1 MTDGRPAAG
10 TRTGLAAFRNGR
22 RREEEMSRS
31 EDMPQNSH
39 VLVCL
44 SSSTSNARVIHAAA
58 RIAAAFQGA
67 FSALFV
73 ETPGYAQM
81 PDDDKKRLRSN
92 MNLAEKLG
100 AKLETAIGDDVAY
113 QIAEYARLSGVT
125 CVVIGQT
132 NTVGGLLLRKRS
144 LTDRLINYAPDLD
157 YFIIPDHGT
166 RVYVAKKAPDG
177 SRKRALLDA
186 GISLAALGLCTMIGF
201 LFSHLGFTDANVI
214 MVFLLGLL
222 TVSIGTA
229 HRAFSLIWAVVSV
242 LLFDLLFTTPRFTFY
257 AYGTGYPVT
266 FLVMFA
272 AAFLISTLAIRLKQ
286 NARQSAQTA
295 RRVSVVLETDRQLSK
310 AKSKEEILSVL
321 AGQLT
326 QLLKRSLVI
335 YPAADGRLG
344 DPVFYPAAEDT
355 TPYRTDQERAAAEWA
370 FARRKRAGA
379 TTDRYPQS
387 SYLYYSMRVREHAY
401 GVVGV
406 AVHGSPLDASE
417 ESMLSSVVGECS
429 LALENARNAREKEES
444 MVLAENERLRANLLR
459 AVSHDLRTP
468 LTSIMG
474 NADSLLTSGD
484 SMDRET
490 RLRRYADIYA
500 DAQWLTGMVENL
512 LSASRMEDGSLRL
525 NMNTELVDDM
535 IAEAVRHMGRRLD
548 GFTLD
553 VRKPESLLFVRADA
567 RLIVQVIINL
577 LDNAVKY
584 APAGT
589 LIRVETR
596 EEPGNVLVRVADEG
610 PGIPDDQKPHVFD
623 LFYSG
628 NNLTGDSR
636 RGLGLGLALC
646 QSIMKAHGGGI
657 AVRDSTPHGAV
668 FELTFPKA
676 EVRLDE

>member
-1 MTDGRPAAG
+1 
-10 TRTGLAAFRNGR
+10 
-22 RREEEMSRS
+22 MSRS
-31 EDMPQNSH
+31 EDKQQSSH
-39 VLVCL
+39 ILVCL

-81 PDDDKKRLRSN
+81 SDDDKKRLRSN

-100 AKLETAIGDDVAY
+100 AKIDTVIGDDVPY
-113 QIAEYARLSGVT
+113 QIAEYARLSGVS
-125 CVVIGQT
+125 CIVAGQA
-132 NTVGGLLLRKRS
+132 NTVSGLLRRRRS

-166 RVYVAKKAPDG
+166 RVYVARKAPES
-177 SRKRALLDA
+177 SRKRTILDT
-186 GISLAALGLCTMIGF
+186 GIFLAALGLCTLIGF
-201 LFSHLGFTDANVI
+201 LFSHLGFTDANII
-214 MVFLLGLL
+214 MIYLLGLL
-222 TVSIGTA
+222 AVSIGTA

-272 AAFLISTLAIRLKQ
+272 AAFLISTQAIRLKR
-286 NARQSAQTA
+286 NARQSARTA
-295 RRVSVVLETDRQLSK
+295 RRVSVVLETDRQLSR
-310 AKSKEEILSVL
+310 AKSREEILSVL

-326 QLLKRSLVI
+326 QLLKRSLVV
-335 YPAADGRLG
+335 YPAADGRLE

-355 TPYRTDQERAAAEWA
+355 TPYRMDQERGAVEWA

-379 TTDRYPQS
+379 TTDRYPRS
-387 SYLYYSMRVREHAY
+387 DYLYYSMRVQDRTY

-406 AVHGSPLDASE
+406 AIHNSPLDASE

-474 NADSLLTSGD
+474 NADNLLAGGE
-484 SMDRET
+484 SMDRDT
-490 RLRRYADIYA
+490 RRRLYSDIYT

-512 LSASRMEDGSLRL
+512 LSASRMEDGSLKL
-525 NMNTELVDDM
+525 NMNTELMDDM
-535 IAEAVRHMGRRLD
+535 IAEAVRRLGRRLD

-553 VRKPESLLFVRADA
+553 LRPSGSLLFVQADA

-589 LIRVETR
+589 AITIGTR
-596 EEPGNVLVRVADEG
+596 EEGGNVLVSVADEG
-610 PGIPDDQKPHVFD
+610 PGIPEDQKPRVFD
-623 LFYSG
+623 LFWSG

-646 QSIMKAHGGGI
+646 QSIMKAHSGTI
-657 AVRDSTPHGAV
+657 TVRDNTPRGAV

-676 EVRLDE
+676 EVNLDE

>member
-1 MTDGRPAAG
+1 
-10 TRTGLAAFRNGR
+10 
-22 RREEEMSRS
+22 MSS
-31 EDMPQNSH
+31 KDKQANSH
-39 VLVCL
+39 ILVCL

-58 RIAAAFQGA
+58 RIAEAFHGV

-73 ETPGYAQM
+73 ETPSYAQL

-100 AKLETAIGDDVAY
+100 AKIETAIGDDVPY
-113 QIAEYARLSGVT
+113 QIAEYARLSGVS
-125 CVVIGQT
+125 CIVIGQT
-132 NTVGGLLLRKRS
+132 NTVGGLFLRKRS

-166 RVYVAKKAPDG
+166 RVYVARKAPERN
-177 SRKRALLDA
+177 RKRAIVDT
-186 GISLAALGLCTMIGF
+186 GISLAALGLCTLIGF
-201 LFSHLGFTDANVI
+201 LFSHLGFTDANIITVY
-214 MVFLLGLL
+214 LLGLL
-222 TVSIGTA
+222 AVSIGTS

-272 AAFLISTLAIRLKQ
+272 AAFLISTLAIRLKR
-286 NARQSAQTA
+286 NAKQSAQTA

-310 AKSKEEILSVL
+310 AKSREEILSVL
-321 AGQLT
+321 TGQLT
-326 QLLKRSLVI
+326 QLLKRSLVV
-335 YPAADGRLG
+335 YPAAEDRLG

-355 TPYRTDQERAAAEWA
+355 TPYRVDQERKAAEWA
-370 FARRKRAGA
+370 YAQRKRAGA

-387 SYLYYSMRVREHAY
+387 GYLYYSMRAQEHVY

-406 AVHGSPLDASE
+406 AVHDSPLEASE

-429 LALENARNAREKEES
+429 LALENARNAQEKEES
-444 MVLAENERLRANLLR
+444 MLLAENERLRANLLR

-474 NADSLLTSGD
+474 NADNLLDSGE
-484 SMDRET
+484 SMDGST
-490 RLRRYADIYA
+490 RRQLYSDIYT

-512 LSASRMEDGSLRL
+512 LSASRMEDGSLKL
-525 NMNTELVDDM
+525 DMNFELMDDM
-535 IAEAVRHMGRRLD
+535 LAEAVGHMGRRLE
-548 GFTLD
+548 GFHLD
-553 VRKPESLLFVRADA
+553 IRKSDSLLFVQADA
-567 RLIVQVIINL
+567 RLIVQVIINI

-589 LIRVETR
+589 RIEAGTR
-596 EEPGNVLVRVADEG
+596 EEHGKVIVRIADEG
-610 PGIPDDQKPHVFD
+610 PGIPDDQKPHIFD

-646 QSIMKAHGGGI
+646 QSIMKAHNGTI
-657 AVRDSTPHGAV
+657 TVRDNTPHGAV
-668 FELTFPKA
+668 FELSFPKT
-676 EVRLDE
+676 EVNLDE

>member
-1 MTDGRPAAG
+1 
-10 TRTGLAAFRNGR
+10 
-22 RREEEMSRS
+22 MSRS
-31 EDMPQNSH
+31 EDKQQSSH
-39 VLVCL
+39 ILVCL

-81 PDDDKKRLRSN
+81 SDDDKKRLRSN

-100 AKLETAIGDDVAY
+100 AKIDTVIGDDVPY
-113 QIAEYARLSGVT
+113 QIAEYARLSGVS
-125 CVVIGQT
+125 CIVAGQA
-132 NTVGGLLLRKRS
+132 NTVSGLLRRRRS

-166 RVYVAKKAPDG
+166 RVYVARKAPES
-177 SRKRALLDA
+177 SRKRTILDT
-186 GISLAALGLCTMIGF
+186 GIFLAALGLCTLIGF
-201 LFSHLGFTDANVI
+201 LFSHLGFTDANII
-214 MVFLLGLL
+214 MIYLLGLL
-222 TVSIGTA
+222 AVSIGTA

-272 AAFLISTLAIRLKQ
+272 AAFLISTQAIRLKR
-286 NARQSAQTA
+286 NARQSARTA
-295 RRVSVVLETDRQLSK
+295 RRVSVVLETDRQLSR
-310 AKSKEEILSVL
+310 AKSREEILSVL

-326 QLLKRSLVI
+326 QLLKRSLVV
-335 YPAADGRLG
+335 YPAADGRLE

-355 TPYRTDQERAAAEWA
+355 TPYRMDQERGAVEWA

-379 TTDRYPQS
+379 TTDRYPRS
-387 SYLYYSMRVREHAY
+387 DYLYYSMRVQDRTY

-406 AVHGSPLDASE
+406 AIHNSPLDASE

-474 NADSLLTSGD
+474 NADNLLAGGE
-484 SMDRET
+484 SMDRDT
-490 RLRRYADIYA
+490 RRRLYSDIYT

-512 LSASRMEDGSLRL
+512 LSASRMEDGSLKL
-525 NMNTELVDDM
+525 NMNTELMDDM
-535 IAEAVRHMGRRLD
+535 IAEAVRRLGRRLD

-553 VRKPESLLFVRADA
+553 LRPSGSLLFVQADA

-589 LIRVETR
+589 AITIGTR
-596 EEPGNVLVRVADEG
+596 EEGGNVLVFVADEG
-610 PGIPDDQKPHVFD
+610 PGIPEDQKPRVFD
-623 LFYSG
+623 LFWSG

-646 QSIMKAHGGGI
+646 QSIMKAHSGTI
-657 AVRDSTPHGAV
+657 TVRDNTPRGAV

-676 EVRLDE
+676 EVNLDE

>member
-1 MTDGRPAAG
+1 
-10 TRTGLAAFRNGR
+10 
-22 RREEEMSRS
+22 MSRS
-31 EDMPQNSH
+31 EDKQQSSH
-39 VLVCL
+39 ILVCL

-81 PDDDKKRLRSN
+81 SDDDKKRLRSN

-100 AKLETAIGDDVAY
+100 AKIDTVIGDDVPY
-113 QIAEYARLSGVT
+113 QIAEYARLSGVS
-125 CVVIGQT
+125 CIVAGQA
-132 NTVGGLLLRKRS
+132 NTVSGLLRRRRS

-166 RVYVAKKAPDG
+166 RVYVARKAPES
-177 SRKRALLDA
+177 SRKRTILDT
-186 GISLAALGLCTMIGF
+186 GIFLAALGLCTLIGF
-201 LFSHLGFTDANVI
+201 LFSHLGFTDANII
-214 MVFLLGLL
+214 MIYLLGLL
-222 TVSIGTA
+222 AVSIGTA

-272 AAFLISTLAIRLKQ
+272 AAFLISTQAIRLKR
-286 NARQSAQTA
+286 NARQSARTA
-295 RRVSVVLETDRQLSK
+295 RRVSVVLETDRQLSR
-310 AKSKEEILSVL
+310 AKSREEILSVL

-326 QLLKRSLVI
+326 QLLKRSLVV
-335 YPAADGRLG
+335 YPAADGRLE

-355 TPYRTDQERAAAEWA
+355 TPYRMDQERGAVEWA

-379 TTDRYPQS
+379 TTDRYPRS
-387 SYLYYSMRVREHAY
+387 DYLYYSMRVQDRTY

-406 AVHGSPLDASE
+406 AIHNSPLDASE

-474 NADSLLTSGD
+474 NADNLLAGGE
-484 SMDRET
+484 SMDRDT
-490 RLRRYADIYA
+490 RRRLYSDIYT

-512 LSASRMEDGSLRL
+512 LSASRMEDGSLKL
-525 NMNTELVDDM
+525 NMNTELMDDM
-535 IAEAVRHMGRRLD
+535 IAEAVRRLGRRLD

-553 VRKPESLLFVRADA
+553 LRPSGSLLFVQADA

-589 LIRVETR
+589 AITIGTR
-596 EEPGNVLVRVADEG
+596 EEGGNVLVFVADEG
-610 PGIPDDQKPHVFD
+610 PGIPEDQKPRVFD
-623 LFYSG
+623 LFWSG

-646 QSIMKAHGGGI
+646 QSIMKAHSGTI
-657 AVRDSTPHGAV
+657 AVRDNTPRGAV

-676 EVRLDE
+676 EVNLDE